1 MGVVQHPASC
11 PHPEQGA
18 LQACPPPA
26 AQPAATAPRAGL
38 GQPPDPPRLRGP
50 GPLRLPMCLPHTP
63 SPSVPPDSLLLTTAG
78 PGGEAA
84 AVTWR
89 SDPVIPPFLETVR
102 TKTVWL
108 WASQPKQGDGKRG
121 EFRAGPKRQWVSQGR
136 LSGGVCHYR
145 APRGGPA
152 SLSPHRP
159 GGLAVTVLIHRR
171 GNRGQAGQVP
181 SPGSRDF

>member
-102 TKTVWL
+102 TKTAWL

-121 EFRAGPKRQWVSQGR
+121 EFRAGAKKTVRCPRDGC
-136 LSGGVCHYR
+136 LGACAIIEHPGE
-145 APRGGPA
+145 APPA
-152 SLSPHRP
+152 SAHT
-159 GGLAVTVLIHRR
+159 GLAGWLL
-171 GNRGQAGQVP
+171 P
-181 SPGSRDF
+181 S

>member
-1 MGVVQHPASC
+1 MVQHPASC
-11 PHPEQGA
+11 PHPERGA

-38 GQPPDPPRLRGP
+38 GQPPDPPHLRGP

-102 TKTVWL
+102 TKTAWL

-121 EFRAGPKRQWVSQGR
+121 EFRAGPKRQCDVPGAAVWGRVPLSSTQGR
-136 LSGGVCHYR
+136 
-145 APRGGPA
+145 PRQPQPTPA
-152 SLSPHRP
+152 
-159 GGLAVTVLIHRR
+159 
-171 GNRGQAGQVP
+171 
-181 SPGSRDF
+181 